1 MPISPKVEVLSEM
14 LIKMHFNP
22 ALAIEVINCLGGGF
36 IVMGPGI
43 KDEQYSRCNGWSMKF
58 AAL

>member
-1 MPISPKVEVLSEM
+1 
-14 LIKMHFNP
+14 MHFNP
-22 ALAIEVINCLGGGF
+22 DLAIKVINCLGGGF